1 MKQLFLILFLPIS
14 MLFASARSD
23 TFRMF
28 RNEVFVESGSNRGD
42 GVQMAINSGFFKVYS
57 IELDRDLY
65 QFCQTRFMDNPN
77 VHIFQ
82 GDSGAILYEVI
93 KEINTPITFWLDG
106 HYSGGKTA
114 KGKSNSPI
122 LKELNAIKKH
132 PIKNHTILID
142 DIRLLGTVW
151 FDYTTLAEVQKK
163 ILEINSKYRFIFVDG
178 YAPKDI
184 LAAVV
189 DEE

>member
-1 MKQLFLILFLPIS
+1 MKQLFLILFFPIS

-23 TFRMF
+23 TFAMF
-28 RNEVFVESGSNRGD
+28 QNEVFVESGTHLGD
-42 GVQMAINSGFFKVYS
+42 GVSMAIHSGFPQVYS
-57 IELDRDLY
+57 IELDRDLF
-65 QFCQTRFMDNPN
+65 QLCKMRFMDNPN
-77 VHIFQ
+77 VKIIQ

-93 KEINTPITFWLDG
+93 KEIDTPITFWLDG

-132 PIKNHTILID
+132 HIKNHTILID

-151 FDYTTLAEVQKK
+151 FDYTTLPEVEKK
-163 ILEINSKYRFIFVDG
+163 IQEINPKYKFFFLDG
-178 YAPKDI
+178 YAPRDI
-184 LAAVV
+184 LVAVV